1 MILLSEKFFNE
12 VYNLSRLKEENTMN
26 YFTIVLSFIRRNHNV
41 TYDFDKIYEINAK
54 VIDKNNSSPILKKYQ
69 FDYFEEDTL
78 EHFMSTTQDSSIKSI
93 QDERPEGRNLGI
105 SVQEQHLLIDFLDVY
120 IILLH
125 EIRKT
130 GKDEKAVDFKCI
142 EMSEEDIKKQKEE
155 LKDRINENPIRI

>member
-1 MILLSEKFFNE
+1 MLQL
-12 VYNLSRLKEENTMN
+12 VYHLPKTEGC
-26 YFTIVLSFIRRNHNV
+26 F
-41 TYDFDKIYEINAK
+41 
-54 VIDKNNSSPILKKYQ
+54 IDKNNSSPILKKYQ

-78 EHFMSTTQDSSIKSI
+78 EHFMSTSKDSSIKSI
-93 QDERPEGRNLGI
+93 QEERPEGRNLSI

-120 IILLH
+120 SILLH

-142 EMSEEDIKKQKEE
+142 ELSEEDIKKQKEE